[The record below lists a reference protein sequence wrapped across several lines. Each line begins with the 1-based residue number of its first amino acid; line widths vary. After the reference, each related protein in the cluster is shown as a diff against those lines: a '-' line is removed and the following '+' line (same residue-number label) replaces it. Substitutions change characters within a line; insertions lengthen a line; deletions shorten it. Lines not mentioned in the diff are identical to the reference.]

1 MVLDG
6 SSTETDPGPP
16 ERRASGSQSKLNL
29 NVAGGQNDDPEA
41 VLLRA
46 HPEKAGSLEK
56 TFMLGKAE
64 AAGREEDQYEVV

>member
-41 VLLRA
+41 VLLQA
-46 HPEKAGSLEK
+46 LSSVDD
-56 TFMLGKAE
+56 F
-64 AAGREEDQYEVV
+64 